1 MTQPL
6 HSFSFEVRS
15 AQHLAELV
23 SSSLPLGIVEGKRST
38 SRHRDLYLD
47 TEDDMLR
54 RRSITCRLRISADD
68 TRYLSL
74 RIGND
79 SDSSETRFD
88 SRVTSADP
96 AQAVAEDTSTGRRL
110 SALVDPARLG
120 MRLEIETDRTT
131 RFAGRDWLRRFRGEI
146 HYDRSVAHRNGIS
159 STVYKMCL
167 HARRGDEDF
176 VARLA
181 EAMEEQ
187 HGLRSTTERT
197 RERAE
202 LMLKWK
208 RGKEAEP
215 DAVRDGAAPKRERAV
230 TEFLNPELSLLAFQ
244 SRVLSLA
251 ENAATPLYEKLRFLS
266 IVSSNLDEFFMIR
279 VAGLKQAAR
288 EQSEEQ
294 CDDGLTRAEQ
304 MNAIS
309 DAIADLVRRQSAC
322 AAQCL
327 GELELDGLRIMK
339 WDELGA
345 AEREELRRQCIE
357 EINPDLTPMAMTLS
371 PGHPMPHLPHLT
383 LALAVTRRDPHT
395 KRLHLAELELPS
407 DAARFFSVPGTTSVI
422 TLEEVVRSNIDLV
435 HPAGGTEGVY
445 AFRVTRG
452 GELALDEEA
461 ADDLIE
467 AMSHASERR
476 LSNPAVRVE
485 VERDMPDF
493 VRNLLITNLQREE
506 PAVSFEAGD
515 IHEVDGLLDLTCL
528 SRLALPDNPQRVFPA
543 FEPVAPSITQPS
555 VFEMMKESDLLFHHP
570 FDSFADSV
578 LRFLTEAAEDPDVTT
593 IRITLYRLGS
603 SSAVADALIRAAKRG
618 KKVIAF
624 VELKARFDEH
634 HNVGWA
640 RKLEKAGGH
649 VISGLVGVKN
659 HAKVA
664 MVVRREGH
672 RLKTY
677 VHVGTGN
684 YNSKS
689 AKEYTDFSLLSTRE
703 DVTQDAGDL
712 FNALTGGS
720 LPPRGL
726 TRGSLIAPHQ
736 MADALIA
743 MIDREAANARAGLPS
758 GITAKVNGLSDPH
771 IVRALLRASGDGV
784 PVVVACRGICTLRPG
799 VPGISE
805 RIRIVSHVGRFLE
818 HSRVY
823 RFANAGEPAYFIG
836 SADLR
841 HRNLRRRVE
850 LLVPVRQPAQ
860 ARELDRILELYLED
874 ESAWEL
880 RSDGTY
886 VQREAGVSRAQS
898 ILATGRESSG
908 ARPDGIPDLFH
919 HREHRSA

>member
-1 MTQPL
+1 MARAL

-23 SSSLPLGIVEGKRST
+23 ASPLPPGISEGPRTS

-68 TRYLSL
+68 TRHLSL
-74 RIGND
+74 RIGTD
-79 SDSSETRFD
+79 ADSSETRFD
-88 SRVTSADP
+88 SRVQSADP
-96 AQAVAEDTSTGRRL
+96 GRAVTENTATGRRL
-110 SALVDPARLG
+110 SALVDPARLLV
-120 MRLEIETDRTT
+120 RLEIETDRTT
-131 RFAGRDWLRRFRGEI
+131 RFAGRDWLRRYRGEI
-146 HYDRSVAHRNGIS
+146 HYDRSVAHRNGVS

-167 HARRGDEDF
+167 HPRGRDEDF
-176 VARLA
+176 LA
-181 EAMEEQ
+181 NLALAMEDQ

-208 RGKEAEP
+208 RGKESEA
-215 DAVRDGAAPKRERAV
+215 DAAPAAIAPKRERTE

-244 SRVLSLA
+244 SRVLALA
-251 ENAATPLYEKLRFLS
+251 ENEGTPLYERLRFLS

-279 VAGLKQAAR
+279 VAGLRQAAR

-304 MNAIS
+304 MSLIS
-309 DAIADLVRRQSAC
+309 ETIADLVRRQSTC
-322 AAQCL
+322 ASECL
-327 GELELDGLRIMK
+327 RELERDGLRIVK
-339 WDELGA
+339 WNELS
-345 AEREELRRQCIE
+345 REEQAELRRQCVE
-357 EINPDLTPMAMTLS
+357 EIHPDLTPMAMTLS

-383 LALAVTRRDPHT
+383 LALAVTRRDPYT

-407 DAARFFSVPGTTSVI
+407 DATRFFKVPGTPNVI
-422 TLEEVVRSNIDLV
+422 TLEEIVRSNIDLV

-452 GELALDEEA
+452 GELSLDEEA

-467 AMSHASERR
+467 AVSHASEKR
-476 LSNPAVRVE
+476 LRNPAVRVE

-506 PAVSFEAGD
+506 PTVSFEAGD

-528 SRLALPDNPQRVFPA
+528 AKLELPANGARAFPP
-543 FEPVAPSITQPS
+543 FEPVAPTLDRPS
-555 VFEMMKESDLLFHHP
+555 MFEAMRESDLLFHHP

-603 SSAVADALIRAAKRG
+603 SSAVADALIRAAKNG
-618 KKVIAF
+618 KKVVAF

-664 MVVRREGH
+664 MVVRREGT
-672 RLKTY
+672 RLRTY

-689 AKEYTDFSLLSTRE
+689 AREYTDISLFSTRE
-703 DVTQDAGDL
+703 DVAQDAGDL
-712 FNALTGGS
+712 FNSLTGGS

-758 GITAKVNGLSDPH
+758 GIAAKVNGLSDPH
-771 IVRALLRASGDGV
+771 IVRALLRASTDGV
-784 PVVVACRGICTLRPG
+784 TVRIACRGICTLRPG
-799 VPGISE
+799 LPGISD

-823 RFANAGEPAYFIG
+823 RFENAGEPVHFIG

-850 LLVPVRQPAQ
+850 LLVPVKQPAQ
-860 ARELDRILELYLED
+860 IGELDRMLSLYLED
-874 ESAWEL
+874 RSAWEL
-880 RSDGTY
+880 RSDGSY
-886 VQREAGVSRAQS
+886 VQREAGVSQTQN
-898 ILATGRESSG
+898 ILAGLTSTPVFALS
-908 ARPDGIPDLFH
+908 
-919 HREHRSA
+919 